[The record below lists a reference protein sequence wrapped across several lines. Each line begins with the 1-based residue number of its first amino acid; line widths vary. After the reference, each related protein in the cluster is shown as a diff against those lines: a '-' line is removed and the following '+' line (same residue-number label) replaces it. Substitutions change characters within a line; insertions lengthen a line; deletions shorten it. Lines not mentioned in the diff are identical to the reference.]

1 MVYYFTA
8 KVSSAS
14 SELDDFGLGDESET
28 TTAII
33 YMGRDKV
40 ENDPLIKHSH
50 PKNIW
55 FHVDNYSSA
64 HLYLQ
69 LTKEELVSPKP
80 FDKFTI
86 EENLLTQIAQLTK
99 ANSIK
104 GNKLN
109 NITVIYTPVE
119 NLHTDGSMD
128 IGTVTFKNPKLV
140 KRIKVVK
147 KENAIVN
154 KLNKTK
160 TEISTEQFIEE
171 QQQMARE
178 VERERKAQEKE
189 NELLAKKYEDQRKR
203 NADPYGDLMSEDNI
217 KHSSNE
223 FRNENWT
230 EEEFM

>member
-8 KVSSAS
+8 EYGDS
-14 SELDDFGLGDESET
+14 SELDDFGFGSASVQ
-28 TTAII
+28 TATI

-40 ENDPLIKHSH
+40 ENDPLIKHSN

-69 LTKEELVSPKP
+69 LSQEDLIAPKP
-80 FDKFTI
+80 FEKFVI
-86 EENLLTQIAQLTK
+86 EESLLAQLAQLTK

-104 GNKLN
+104 ANKLN

-140 KRIKVVK
+140 KRVKVVK

-160 TEISTEQFIEE
+160 TEISTEKFIEE
-171 QQQMARE
+171 QQST
-178 VERERKAQEKE
+178 VKDLER
-189 NELLAKKYEDQRKR
+189 QRKNQARATDQLNKQFEEQKAR
-203 NADPYGDLMSEDNI
+203 NADPYGDLLNSDNI
-217 KHSSNE
+217 QHSSNE

-230 EEEFM
+230 EEEFW